1 MVFIYA
7 LQLEQGKYYIGKT
20 NNPQFRLDSHYNSNG
35 SAWTKMYKPLRVL
48 ELNANCDDYDEDKV
62 TRQYMDKYGVNNVRG
77 GSFVSLTLDKST
89 IGLLNQM
96 SNGTNDKCFVCGKDG
111 HFAKDCNKERH
122 RIEPPVHRMVK
133 ESDEDSGDEDSDEDG
148 DEDSEEEY
156 DVWACEYC
164 GKEFMDQQKCEYHE
178 KYCNS
183 KKSKRVVH
191 ESDDGCF
198 RCGREGHYASSC
210 YASKHIKGYY
220 LK

>member
-20 NNPQFRLDSHYNSNG
+20 NNPQFRIDSHYNSNG
-35 SAWTKMYKPLRVL
+35 SAWTKKYKPLKVL
-48 ELNANCDDYDEDKV
+48 ELMPNCNEYDEDKY
-62 TRQYMDKYGVNNVRG
+62 TRMYMDKYGINNVRG
-77 GSFVSLTLDKST
+77 GSFVSVTLDKST

-111 HFAKDCNKERH
+111 HFAKDCVENECW
-122 RIEPPVHRMVK
+122 ESA
-133 ESDEDSGDEDSDEDG
+133 SDESCGDSPGSDMDG
-148 DEDSEEEY
+148 EVSDGDSEEEY

-164 GKEFMDQQKCEYHE
+164 DKEFMDEQKCEYHE

-183 KKSKRVVH
+183 KKSTRIAR
-191 ESDDGCF
+191 ESDDCCF